1 MYDFMKRF
9 CDIAEKGARED
20 NPLTLSRLI
29 GQLEIL
35 AEICSN
41 NYKLEGL
48 CEMLANE
55 MLKLQ
60 EKLDGLVQPQTITSA
75 PVAVSNVKTI
85 YKQEYV
91 RCGKTNC
98 TKCANRQGH
107 GPYWYSYNFTGG
119 QSRKRYIGLKL
130 PEDITVDRANVRYA
144 IPLAT
149 VPCHPQCQ
157 LEDGELKE
165 PCCRNE
171 HSEN

>member
-1 MYDFMKRF
+1 MYDFMRRF
-9 CDIAEKGARED
+9 CDIAEKGAGED

-35 AEICSN
+35 AEFCSS

-60 EKLDGLVQPQTITSA
+60 GKLDGLAQLQSMAATSA
-75 PVAVSNVKTI
+75 ATPAVKTI
-85 YKQEYV
+85 FKQEYV

-98 TKCANRQGH
+98 TKCADRQGH
-107 GPYWYSYNFTGG
+107 GPYWYSYNFSGG

-130 PEDITVDRANVRYA
+130 PDDITADKANVRYA
-144 IPLAT
+144 LPLAT
-149 VPCHPQCQ
+149 ATCQ
-157 LEDGELKE
+157 QHCQRDGGELKE
-165 PCCRNE
+165 PCCRKGHNE
-171 HSEN
+171 D